1 MKIFERKLKKPR
13 MIEEIFMDH
22 IHLCLVKM
30 KSWSLKWISWSR
42 TSQSKVI
49 IFKVDL
55 KNMKVDFFGFKSC
68 QKWIVTTFI
77 LKLNIHEVSYKW
89 YCICVNSFKTHFES
103 ELHLK
108 KIQTEQGSME
118 CPQQWKFYVQFLDQT
133 LSRSIVVESNNR
145 QIAQVRDSRT
155 EYPF

>member
-1 MKIFERKLKKPR
+1 M
-13 MIEEIFMDH
+13 
-22 IHLCLVKM
+22 
-30 KSWSLKWISWSR
+30 
-42 TSQSKVI
+42 
-49 IFKVDL
+49 
-55 KNMKVDFFGFKSC
+55 
-68 QKWIVTTFI
+68 
-77 LKLNIHEVSYKW
+77 
-89 YCICVNSFKTHFES
+89 NSFKTHFES

-155 EYPF
+155 EYPLRVVRRLIAINHSIIYSPFDHVTDM